1 MTIDSLIHELYALV
15 SDGYYSGAEITYK
28 GHAITGIKS
37 IVHKTPEEAEY
48 AWELTDE
55 VDMYEDTEK
64 PKKAIDWEQRRFA
77 LVKDAIAN
85 GWDAEEALADA
96 EKNHH
101 SVQKEIRKEGQN
113 ND

>member
-37 IVHKTPEEAEY
+37 IIHETPEEAELT
-48 AWELTDE
+48 WELTDE

-85 GWDAEEALADA
+85 GWDVEEALADA
-96 EKNHH
+96 DKTIAMYKKKYEKEEK
-101 SVQKEIRKEGQN
+101 Q
-113 ND
+113 